1 MRTLILAAITAVSLA
16 VLSLPAA
23 AVPAGPVSGISSS
36 DMLTQVRMRGHHMM
50 RRHAAR
56 PRMTWA
62 QRGRTRR

>member
-1 MRTLILAAITAVSLA
+1 MRTLTLAAITAVSLA

-23 AVPAGPVSGISSS
+23 AVPTSPVSGISSPKI
-36 DMLTQVRMRGHHMM
+36 LTQVRMRGHHMM